1 MMHQV
6 VQSKFTYVRPT
17 STEQNFNLRF
27 QKKNWKKFWNFF
39 FLKTSILKICGHSL
53 RKSCINPI
61 WSQNASK
68 NFRQAV
74 QSPRIN
80 MMVQSKFIY
89 IRPTSTEQNFNFRS
103 QKKNWKKIWKNIF
116 LEFPLGFLK
125 DFEPFLDRCRFSSK
139 MKKKR
144 KKSKKMVSGKCH

>member
-1 MMHQV
+1 M
-6 VQSKFTYVRPT
+6 
-17 STEQNFNLRF
+17 NLF
-27 QKKNWKKFWNFF
+27 LYYKIIV
-39 FLKTSILKICGHSL
+39 LKTSILKICGHSL

-68 NFRQAV
+68 NFRQSV

-80 MMVQSKFIY
+80 MMMHQVVQSKFIY

-103 QKKNWKKIWKNIF
+103 QKKNWKKFEKIFF